1 MFFIRLFERGLLPD
15 FLMRPALRHRISS
28 DLKKYYSL
36 SVEKRHRYFNAFL
49 QRLLLSPI
57 AIHTDR
63 ANAQHYELP
72 PEFFSLVLGRRMKYS
87 ACWWPEGVD
96 TLDEAEERMLDLTCR
111 RAGVADGMKIL
122 DLGCGWGSLT
132 FHIAERYPGCTVL
145 AVSNSG
151 PQCAHIREKAA
162 AGGLGNVDVLRA
174 DVNDFT
180 TGRRF
185 DRVLSVEMFEHV
197 KNYEKLMEKIAG
209 MLEEEGRLFVH
220 MFSHREI
227 AFEYTTGSRR
237 NWMARNFFAGGNMPS
252 ADLLLY
258 FPRHLRVVSSWR
270 VSGLHYARTLR
281 AWLRNFD
288 RQRAEIR
295 PLFARVYGEADARLW
310 IARWRLFFI
319 FCEVTFAYHGGNDYV
334 VSHYLFEKNR

>member
-1 MFFIRLFERGLLPD
+1 MAEHYPS
-15 FLMRPALRHRISS
+15 ARI
-28 DLKKYYSL
+28 
-36 SVEKRHRYFNAFL
+36 
-49 QRLLLSPI
+49 
-57 AIHTDR
+57 
-63 ANAQHYELP
+63 
-72 PEFFSLVLGRRMKYS
+72 
-87 ACWWPEGVD
+87 
-96 TLDEAEERMLDLTCR
+96 
-111 RAGVADGMKIL
+111 
-122 DLGCGWGSLT
+122 
-132 FHIAERYPGCTVL
+132 L
-145 AVSNSG
+145 AVSNSATQRSFIQHRAAEAG
-151 PQCAHIREKAA
+151 RNNLEVRTADMRE
-162 AGGLGNVDVLRA
+162 
-174 DVNDFT
+174 FET
-180 TGRRF
+180 TETF
-185 DRVLSVEMFEHV
+185 DRVVSVEMFEHV

-227 AFEYTTGSRR
+227 AFEYTTGGRR

-288 RQRAEIR
+288 RNRAGVR
-295 PLFARVYGEADARLW
+295 PLFNEVYGEADARLW
-310 IARWRLFFI
+310 LARWRLFFI